1 MIGSTLGESL
11 AMTNDNSFVK
21 KRKHVPFLQINR
33 VHAWKSWTSAF
44 RVKAINSLSP
54 LIFFLKWNK
63 IANNMNIIWV
73 RLSDDSFF
81 FFFHFSFFFGLVS
94 VILFKIYIYI
104 FFVSGYVASVIRYHL
119 WLFTIKFHWA
129 LMYSFLFRI
138 YT

>member
-73 RLSDDSFF
+73 RLSDDSFL

-94 VILFKIYIYI
+94 VILFFKIYIYI
-104 FFVSGYVASVIRYHL
+104 FFGVRLCCQCYTVPFVTFYYKIPLSPYV
-119 WLFTIKFHWA
+119 LFFI
-129 LMYSFLFRI
+129 
-138 YT
+138 